1 MSCCVRFL
9 QFDSSQYQVP
19 KPSIEFMETFVLV
32 IMCALWSDVV
42 GCGGGGGDGG
52 NAIANRKCFAD
63 STTQFFSFIL
73 SSFFFCENRWNT
85 RVLSNGKHSKL
96 KRLQTMAEQFIH
108 IYYRRMKF
116 RIFLHLTVVSRQ
128 PNHYTYVQS
137 RWTIAKKEGSL
148 KSLTS
153 LRTHTLAHI

>member
-1 MSCCVRFL
+1 MLRAFSSIWFKSISSSKTINWIHGNFHTCYHVR
-9 QFDSSQYQVP
+9 D
-19 KPSIEFMETFVLV
+19 V
-32 IMCALWSDVV
+32 IW
-42 GCGGGGGDGG
+42 CGGLWWWRWRRWQCYCQQEMLRRL
-52 NAIANRKCFAD
+52 NHPVL
-63 STTQFFSFIL
+63 FFHFVI
-73 SSFFFCENRWNT
+73 FFFCENRWNT

-153 LRTHTLAHI
+153 LRTHTLAYI